1 MPEACERRS
10 VGYATTWDT
19 RMQQTTIKIKGL
31 DCASCAEKIEKTLL
45 REKGIESV
53 SVHIGSEKVEV
64 AFDSSSISQKRIE
77 RAIEALGYEVVRNGA
92 PAGPGIS
99 AFWRMGFVLFLIVLS
114 LTGLGSRIVS
124 FDIFSI
130 AAIILGAYPLFRHAA
145 RDILNK
151 NITAEVFMALGVA
164 TATAIGEF
172 RSAAIIAFFMLI
184 SEYIESFT
192 MEKSRCA
199 IKELIDLAPKTAR
212 VRRGDDEIEVPVEE
226 VKMGEIVVV
235 RPGEKVPVEGVV
247 ISGRGAVSEAP
258 ITGESFP
265 VEKKEG
271 DAVYAATINQMGL
284 LFVRVLHT
292 GKDTTYA
299 RIIRLVEEAE
309 AAKAPVQKVADKFA
323 TYFTPAI
330 ILIAAATYVITG
342 EIRNAIAVMVV
353 ACPCSVAIATPLAV
367 VASMG
372 TAARKGIIIKGGRYL
387 EALAKVDT
395 LVVDKT
401 GTLTL
406 GNPVVTDIKGF
417 GITSKEEVLALA
429 ASIEKYSE
437 HPLAGAILKEASSTA
452 MKVPEPDESRV
463 LTGMG
468 VVASVNKQ
476 MTALGNRELMAQ
488 RGIEIS
494 DEVETYCRRR
504 EDEGKTALMLA
515 DAEKITG
522 VICVADIIREGTIE
536 AMDRLRELGF
546 REPVML
552 TGDNPSTA
560 GIVASH
566 LWITKVMSGLLP
578 QDKVEKIRQL
588 VSEGKRVVMVG
599 DGINDAPALALSH
612 VGVSMG
618 AAGSDVA
625 IEASDVALMR
635 DEWKQVPQAI
645 EIGRNTF
652 TVIRQNLALGIVF
665 NLVGIGLASTG
676 VLSPTTA
683 AVAHI
688 MPDVLVFMNSS
699 RLLKR

>member
-1 MPEACERRS
+1 MPAACKRRS
-10 VGYATTWDT
+10 VGHATTWDT
-19 RMQQTTIKIKGL
+19 RMQQATIKIKGL

-53 SVHIGSEKVEV
+53 SVHIGSEKVGV
-64 AFDSSSISQKRIE
+64 AFDSSSISLKRIE
-77 RAIEALGYEVVRNGA
+77 RAIEALGYEVVRNGS

-114 LTGLGSRIVS
+114 STGLGSRIVS

-130 AAIILGAYPLFRHAA
+130 AAIILGAYPLFKHAA

-184 SEYIESFT
+184 SEYIDSFT
-192 MEKSRCA
+192 MEKSRRA
-199 IKELIDLAPKTAR
+199 IKELIELAPKTAR

-226 VKMGEIVVV
+226 VKKGEIVVV

-258 ITGESFP
+258 ITGEAFP

-437 HPLAGAILKEASSTA
+437 HPLAGAILKEASSA
-452 MKVPEPDESRV
+452 AIKVPEPDESRV

-468 VVASVNKQ
+468 VVASVHRQ

-536 AMDRLRELGF
+536 AMDSLRELGF
-546 REPVML
+546 KEPVML
-552 TGDNPSTA
+552 TGDNSRTA
-560 GIVASH
+560 GIVASQ
-566 LWITKVMSGLLP
+566 LGITKVMAGLLP

-676 VLSPTTA
+676 VLSPTAA

>member
-1 MPEACERRS
+1 
-10 VGYATTWDT
+10 
-19 RMQQTTIKIKGL
+19 MQQATIKIKGL
-31 DCASCAEKIEKTLL
+31 DCASCAEKIEKTLR

-53 SVHIGSEKVEV
+53 SVYLGPEKVEV
-64 AFDSSSISQKRIE
+64 TFDSSSISQKRIE
-77 RAIEALGYEVVRNGA
+77 RAIETLGYKVVRNGS

-99 AFWRMGFVLFLIVLS
+99 TFWRMGFVLFLIVLGF
-114 LTGLGSRIVS
+114 TGLSSRIVS
-124 FDIFSI
+124 FDVFSM
-130 AAIILGAYPLFRHAA
+130 AAIIIGGYPLFRHAA

-184 SEYIESFT
+184 SEYIDSFT
-192 MEKSRCA
+192 MEKSRRA
-199 IKELIDLAPKTAR
+199 IKELINLAPKTAR
-212 VRRGDDEIEVPVEE
+212 VRRGKNEIEVPIEE
-226 VKMGEIVVV
+226 VKKGEVVIV
-235 RPGEKVPVEGVV
+235 RPGEKIPVEGVI

-271 DAVYAATINQMGL
+271 DAVFAATINQMGL
-284 LFVRVLHT
+284 LFIKVLHT
-292 GKDTTYA
+292 GEDTTYA

-309 AAKAPVQKVADKFA
+309 SAKAPVQKVADKFA
-323 TYFTPAI
+323 SYFTPVI
-330 ILIAAATYVITG
+330 ILIAVATYVITG

-406 GNPVVTDIKGF
+406 GNPVVTDIEGF
-417 GITSKEEVLALA
+417 GSTSREEVLALA

-437 HPLAGAILKEASSTA
+437 HPLAGAILKEASARA
-452 MKVPEPDESRV
+452 MKVPEPDKSLV
-463 LTGMG
+463 LPGMG
-468 VVASVNKQ
+468 IVASVHKQ

-488 RGIEIS
+488 RGIGIS
-494 DEVETYCRRR
+494 GEVETYCRRR

-515 DAEKITG
+515 DEEKITG

-536 AMDRLRELGF
+536 AMDSLREMGF

-552 TGDNPSTA
+552 TGDNARTA
-560 GIVASH
+560 SMVAAHLGIA
-566 LWITKVMSGLLP
+566 KVMAGLLP
-578 QDKVEKIRQL
+578 QDKVEQIRQL

-612 VGVSMG
+612 VGISMG

-652 TVIRQNLALGIVF
+652 AVIRQNLALGIVF

-676 VLSPTTA
+676 VLSPTAA

-699 RLLKR
+699 RLLKP

>member
-1 MPEACERRS
+1 MPAACKRRS
-10 VGYATTWDT
+10 VGHATTWDT
-19 RMQQTTIKIKGL
+19 PMQQATIKIKGL

-53 SVHIGSEKVEV
+53 SVHIGSEKVGV

-77 RAIEALGYEVVRNGA
+77 RAIEALGYEVMRNGS

-114 LTGLGSRIVS
+114 STGLGSRIVS

-130 AAIILGAYPLFRHAA
+130 AAIILGAYPLFKHAA

-184 SEYIESFT
+184 SEYIDSFT
-192 MEKSRCA
+192 MEKSRRA
-199 IKELIDLAPKTAR
+199 IKELIELAPKTAR

-226 VKMGEIVVV
+226 VKKGEIVVV

-258 ITGESFP
+258 ITGEAFP

-437 HPLAGAILKEASSTA
+437 HPLAGAILKEASSA
-452 MKVPEPDESRV
+452 AIKVPEPDESRV

-468 VVASVNKQ
+468 VVASVHRQ

-494 DEVETYCRRR
+494 DEVESYCRRR

-536 AMDRLRELGF
+536 AMDSLRELGF
-546 REPVML
+546 TEPVML
-552 TGDNPSTA
+552 TGDNPRTA
-560 GIVASH
+560 GIVASQ
-566 LWITKVMSGLLP
+566 LGIAKVMAGLLP

-676 VLSPTTA
+676 VLSPTAA

>member
-184 SEYIESFT
+184 SEYIDSFT
-192 MEKSRCA
+192 MEKSRRA

-226 VKMGEIVVV
+226 VKKGEIVVV

-522 VICVADIIREGTIE
+522 VICVADIMNPRYMLIANPFDTMFTE
-536 AMDRLRELGF
+536 A
-546 REPVML
+546 
-552 TGDNPSTA
+552 
-560 GIVASH
+560 IH
-566 LWITKVMSGLLP
+566 
-578 QDKVEKIRQL
+578 Q
-588 VSEGKRVVMVG
+588 
-599 DGINDAPALALSH
+599 
-612 VGVSMG
+612 
-618 AAGSDVA
+618 
-625 IEASDVALMR
+625 
-635 DEWKQVPQAI
+635 
-645 EIGRNTF
+645 
-652 TVIRQNLALGIVF
+652 
-665 NLVGIGLASTG
+665 
-676 VLSPTTA
+676 
-683 AVAHI
+683 
-688 MPDVLVFMNSS
+688 
-699 RLLKR
+699 

>member
-1 MPEACERRS
+1 
-10 VGYATTWDT
+10 
-19 RMQQTTIKIKGL
+19 MQQASIKIKGL
-31 DCASCAEKIEKTLL
+31 DCASCAEKIEKTLR

-53 SVHIGSEKVEV
+53 TVYLGSEKVDV
-64 AFDSSSISQKRIE
+64 NFDPSSISQKRIE
-77 RAIEALGYEVVRNGA
+77 REIEVLGYGIVRQGVEK
-92 PAGPGIS
+92 GPGIS
-99 AFWRMGFVLFLIVLS
+99 PFWRMGFVLFLILLS
-114 LTGLGSRIVS
+114 FTGLSSRIVS

-130 AAIILGAYPLFRHAA
+130 AAIIVAGYPLFRHAA
-145 RDILNK
+145 RDLLNK

-172 RSAAIIAFFMLI
+172 RSASIIAFIMLI
-184 SEYIESFT
+184 SEYIDSFT
-192 MEKSRCA
+192 MEKSRRA
-199 IKELIDLAPKTAR
+199 IRELMDLAPKTAR
-212 VRRGDDEIEVPVEE
+212 VRRGNEEIEVPVEE
-226 VKMGEIVVV
+226 VKKGEVVVV
-235 RPGEKVPVEGVV
+235 RAGEKIPVEGII
-247 ISGRGAVSEAP
+247 ISGSGSVSEAP
-258 ITGESFP
+258 ITGEPFP

-292 GKDTTYA
+292 GKDTTYS

-330 ILIAAATYVITG
+330 ILIAAATYAITG
-342 EIRNAIAVMVV
+342 EIRNAIAVIVV

-372 TAARKGIIIKGGRYL
+372 NAARKGIIIKGGRYL

-406 GNPVVTDIKGF
+406 GDPVVTDIEGF
-417 GITSKEEVLALA
+417 GSTSREEVLALA

-437 HPLAGAILKEASSTA
+437 HPLAGAILKEASA
-452 MKVPEPDESRV
+452 RALKVPEPDKSRV
-463 LTGMG
+463 LPGMG
-468 VVASVNKQ
+468 IVASVHKQ
-476 MTALGNRELMAQ
+476 MTALGNRELMSQ

-494 DEVETYCRRR
+494 GDVETYCRSR

-515 DAEKITG
+515 DSEKITG
-522 VICVADIIREGTIE
+522 VICVADIIREGTVE
-536 AMDRLRELGF
+536 AMDSLREMGF

-552 TGDNPSTA
+552 TGDNPRTA

-566 LWITKVMSGLLP
+566 LGITKVMAGLLP
-578 QDKVEKIRQL
+578 EDKVEKIRQM

-612 VGVSMG
+612 VGISMG

-635 DEWKQVPQAI
+635 DEWRQVPQAI

-652 TVIRQNLALGIVF
+652 AVIRQNLALGIVF

-676 VLSPTTA
+676 ILSPTAA

-688 MPDVLVFMNSS
+688 MPDVLVFLNSS
-699 RLLKR
+699 RLMKT